1 MKHADRDSAR
11 KYIKLAGDGNELY
24 GAHYDV
30 NSPFKYNIIKFED
43 YTNKDLS
50 SSLRELLVLHDC
62 VNRTLPETK
71 EKTSFNLPTQEL
83 SIFGTFTEQ

>member
-62 VNRTLPETK
+62 VKQNAPGNKGKDL
-71 EKTSFNLPTQEL
+71 
-83 SIFGTFTEQ
+83 I